1 MYSVAGSAN
10 KFNEFCGDAFKMG
23 VRKILS
29 TPSSI
34 IDVGK
39 DTSDTMTAM
48 KSVMLVVLS
57 RLCWTLMLKM
67 YTSICDSN
75 GMPDLES
82 VVSVNELQ
90 FTVAYCSCGSEDV
103 LKTFDSKTCDL
114 ISKNKAIIDVVKD
127 TVSNAHKSIND
138 ARAKIK
144 KAERQ
149 RLAVCGICNSIR

>member
-34 IDVGK
+34 IEVGK
-39 DTSDTMTAM
+39 DTSDAMT
-48 KSVMLVVLS
+48 SVMSVALS

-67 YTSICDSN
+67 YTSICDMN
-75 GMPDLES
+75 GMPHLES

-114 ISKNKAIIDVVKD
+114 ISKNKALIDVVKD

-149 RLAVCGICNSIR
+149 RLAVCGICIR

>member
-34 IDVGK
+34 IEVGK
-39 DTSDTMTAM
+39 DTSDAMT
-48 KSVMLVVLS
+48 SVMSVALS
-57 RLCWTLMLKM
+57 RLCWTLMLNM
-67 YTSICDSN
+67 YTSICDMN
-75 GMPDLES
+75 GMPHLES

-114 ISKNKAIIDVVKD
+114 ISKNKALIDVVKD

-144 KAERQ
+144 KVERQ
-149 RLAVCGICNSIR
+149 RLAVCGICIR